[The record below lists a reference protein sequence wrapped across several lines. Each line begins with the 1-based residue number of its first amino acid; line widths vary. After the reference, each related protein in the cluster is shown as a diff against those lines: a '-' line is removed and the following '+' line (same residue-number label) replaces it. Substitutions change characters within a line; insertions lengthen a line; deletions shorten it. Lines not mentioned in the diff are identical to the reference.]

1 MTNVNCGHYTVSD
14 QRLRDVLENIAREI
28 GQSVNVTS
36 GDRNNI
42 PRGSSKG
49 SLHLLNEAVDFHI
62 QGISDETAFRMM
74 RMKRKAIFGDAK
86 DVEFRFQII
95 RHGSHTA
102 TQGGHLHL
110 GYVPEGGTQ
119 MRGFVSE
126 GLTPAT
132 KGKYDYVELP

>member
-1 MTNVNCGHYTVSD
+1 MTNVNYGHYTVSD

-28 GQSVNVTS
+28 GQGVNVTS

-102 TQGGHLHL
+102 TQGGICI
-110 GYVPEGGTQ
+110 
-119 MRGFVSE
+119 
-126 GLTPAT
+126 
-132 KGKYDYVELP
+132 